1 MATPPL
7 HKTRRKKGFEG
18 KHGERSK
25 GAKPGQARQRH
36 FTHHN
41 GSSHG
46 NPVCGSPDPPTYNPR
61 FHSLLWLS
69 RRGGGVGLTSAVLHT
84 KLLSWDCVGSILGF
98 SSCLSG
104 YYFWLSGPSVSP
116 PFFEPDY
123 QTFVSNLLIRD
134 CSKIAA
140 LSSFHTFAPLL
151 FNPRFFICMLRMH
164 IILIYCLFIFF
175 LRVRSHSGFCFA
187 IFECFSSLFS

>member
-69 RRGGGVGLTSAVLHT
+69 RRGGGVGSTSAVLHT

-116 PFFEPDY
+116 PFFWTRLPDICIKPLDSRLLEDRRTIFCPY
-123 QTFVSNLLIRD
+123 ICTVIIQSVIFYLYASNAHHFNLLFV
-134 CSKIAA
+134 CFFP
-140 LSSFHTFAPLL
+140 SSTF
-151 FNPRFFICMLRMH
+151 
-164 IILIYCLFIFF
+164 
-175 LRVRSHSGFCFA
+175 S
-187 IFECFSSLFS
+187 

>member
-1 MATPPL
+1 MPMATPPP
-7 HKTRRKKGFEG
+7 HKTRRKKRGFEG
-18 KHGERSK
+18 EHGERSK
-25 GAKPGQARQRH
+25 EAKQVQTRQRH

-46 NPVCGSPDPPTYNPR
+46 NPVCGQPDQPTYNPR
-61 FHSLLWLS
+61 FHSLLWL
-69 RRGGGVGLTSAVLHT
+69 RRGGRGGGSTSAILHA

-104 YYFWLSGPSVSP
+104 FFLTKWTVGFPF
-116 PFFEPDY
+116 FFEPDY

-140 LSSFHTFAPLL
+140 LSSFQTFAPLL

-164 IILIYCLFIFF
+164 IILIYCFF

-187 IFECFSSLFS
+187 IFECFSSLFSS